1 MKITKTQLRQII
13 KEEVENTLITESV
26 KQFIFK
32 DSGIGSTVPF
42 SVLPGIMKDN
52 PELAKAVRNPANP
65 RAQAEAMGKLA
76 KLFGDSRDPNNDMKL
91 RDGMDVRGFLRYA
104 EQKGML

>member
-13 KEEVENTLITESV
+13 KEEVENTLVMESV
-26 KQFIFK
+26 KQFIK
-32 DSGIGSTVPF
+32 NSKIHSTIPF
-42 SVLPGIMKDN
+42 SVLPRIMKDN
-52 PELAKAVRNPANP
+52 PELAQAVRNPADP

-76 KLFGDSRDPNNDMKL
+76 ELFGSYVDPNSKMSL
-91 RDGMDVRGFLRYA
+91 GDGMDVRGFLRYA